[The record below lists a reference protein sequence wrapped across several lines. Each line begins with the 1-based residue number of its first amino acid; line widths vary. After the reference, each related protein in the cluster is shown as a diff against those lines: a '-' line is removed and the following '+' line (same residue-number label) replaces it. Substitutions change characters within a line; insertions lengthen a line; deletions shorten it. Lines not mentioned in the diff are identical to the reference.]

1 MTAATPYTLPDNPI
15 DPEAAALELIVRF
28 PEMILHTD
36 AFRSVLQDYAGALDA
51 ESAFAGCP
59 GRTPR
64 TSRPRSRSTS
74 PSATMLRSSSPGGPA
89 TWSAAN
95 GMGAAC
101 RRPGRYCPATLTLW
115 TCSPARPAKRRP
127 SWSPTATRSWRSSA
141 TSSAARQRGRRAA
154 RNKPAK
160 RNLPYQGAATPAT
173 AVVLCGVKPVE

>member
-51 ESAFAGCP
+51 ASAFAG
-59 GRTPR
+59 
-64 TSRPRSRSTS
+64 
-74 PSATMLRSSSPGGPA
+74 PSWSDAKNIAAAIAFDLTQRDDAQEFIARRARNVLGGD
-89 TWSAAN
+89 
-95 GMGAAC
+95 GMGTAC
-101 RRPGRYCPATLTLW
+101 RRPGRYCPATPTLW
-115 TCSPARPAKRRP
+115 TCSPARPTKRRP
-127 SWSPTATRSWRSSA
+127 SWSPTATRSWPSSA